1 MHKWAM
7 FILFIAAS
15 VLGLSVIIFAPPT
28 HGEEALPEA
37 EENEVQFI
45 LTNFQFDQPEYRV
58 KAGETVKLTLIN
70 KQGTHGV
77 YIEGADINLD
87 KSNPSVEF
95 TFDAPGEYNM
105 FCSVMC
111 GLGHSDM
118 VAKLIVEE
126 PAADGAGEGAEE
138 AA

>member
-7 FILFIAAS
+7 FVLFIAAS

-28 HGEEALPEA
+28 HGEEPLPA
-37 EENEVQFI
+37 AQDNEVQFI
-45 LTNFQFDQPEYRV
+45 LTNFQFDKPEYRV
-58 KAGETVKLTLIN
+58 TAGEAVKLTLIN

-77 YIEGADINLD
+77 YIERADINLD
-87 KSNPSVEF
+87 KANPSAEI
-95 TFDAPGEYNM
+95 TFDAPGEYVM
-105 FCSVMC
+105 YCSVMC

-126 PAADGAGEGAEE
+126 PAADSADEGAQE

>member
-28 HGEEALPEA
+28 HGEEPLPEA

-58 KAGETVKLTLIN
+58 QAGETLKLTLIN

-77 YIEGADINLD
+77 FIEGTEINLD

-95 TFDAPGEYNM
+95 TFDAPGEYTM
-105 FCSVMC
+105 YCSVMC
-111 GLGHSDM
+111 GPGHSDM

-126 PAADGAGEGAEE
+126 PAADGADGGAEE